1 MSPIQQMLL
10 GASAGDETLYV
21 EDVFYINTFLGNT
34 NSSRDFVN
42 GVKTTEG
49 ALIVAKNRSSPNRD
63 WGWVDSERGATK
75 YLVSNSTGTEQT
87 GSGTLK
93 SFNNDGF
100 TTGNDWSWNQNGKRM
115 AIWTFR
121 KHPKFFDIKTKT
133 TNSSTGATTV
143 THDLECDLG
152 MAIFKSR
159 NQTSQGYNWI
169 LWHKDDPNYYY
180 RLNTNDTRI
189 SFSPNSY
196 NSSTKTFSLG
206 YIMSQAADRLI
217 TGNGQD
223 SNLICYFFASNNNNG
238 DFAGQT
244 GSAGD
249 IIKCGKYTGTGS
261 STNGPV
267 VNVGF
272 RPDFVFITKINLGD
286 NTWWLDAK
294 RGISSWASS
303 TSKGR
308 DQLIR
313 PQSHNYETSGDNLIR
328 INPDGFSPESTDGSI
343 NTSGNDYLY
352 MAIRAADGTVGKPF
366 DGSGTD
372 YFAMDTGSGDNVQNF
387 DSSFPVGFALY
398 RKNVTYADDDWKVS
412 SRITNRMFMHI
423 KTSESR
429 DSNDSFVDF
438 ASDDGWGRETNF
450 DSTYQSWMWKTGQGC
465 DCVTYRGTNSART
478 IKHGL
483 GGVPE
488 MIWIVNRESS
498 EEFYCGHMGINDGS
512 NPWHYEM
519 RLSSNTSKGTMGMF
533 NDTTPTSTEFYLL
546 NDNAV
551 NQNNK
556 EHFAVLF
563 RSISGISKCGYY
575 TGTGNSS
582 QYINVGFAPR
592 FLIIKRTDSSGDWMV
607 FDSLRG
613 FGNSGTNDSI
623 LKLNSS
629 YAPTSSNVMNLFSSG
644 FNCLTS
650 DSNLN
655 ASSGKYIYYAHA

>member
-10 GASAGDETLYV
+10 GAGGGDETLYMQ
-21 EDVFYINTFLGNT
+21 DVFFINTFLGT
-34 NSSRDFVN
+34 SSSRNIVN

-49 ALIVAKNRSSPNRD
+49 ALVVSKQRTSPDRD
-63 WGWVDSERGATK
+63 WNWIDTERGATK
-75 YLVSNSTGTEQT
+75 VLKTNTTGTEVT
-87 GSGTLK
+87 ASNSLTA
-93 SFNNDGF
+93 FNNNGF
-100 TTGNDWSWNQNGKRM
+100 TIGNAAAWNSNNQRM
-115 AIWTFR
+115 ATWTFR

-133 TNSSTGATTV
+133 TNSSIGTTTV

-169 LWHKDDPNYYY
+169 LWHKNDSGYYY

-189 SFSPNSY
+189 NFSPNSY
-196 NSSTKTFSLG
+196 NASTKTFTLG
-206 YIMSQAADRLI
+206 YPMSSSADRLI

-249 IIKCGKYTGTGS
+249 IIKCGKYTGNGS
-261 STNGPV
+261 RENGPA

-272 RPDFVFITKINLGD
+272 RPDFVFITRVNSGD
-286 NTWWLDAK
+286 NTWWLDAQ
-294 RGISSWASS
+294 RGISSFANSS
-303 TSKGR
+303 RGR
-308 DQLIR
+308 DQLLR
-313 PQSHNYETSGDNLIR
+313 PQGIGYEISSDNLIR
-328 INPDGFSPESTDGSI
+328 INPDGFSPESTDNSV
-343 NTSGNDYLY
+343 NASGNEYLY

-366 DGSGTD
+366 DGAGTD
-372 YFAMDTGSGDNVQNF
+372 YFAMDTGSGDTVQNF

-398 RKNVTYADDDWKVS
+398 RKNVNGADDDWKLS
-412 SRITNRMFMHI
+412 SRITNRMFMHF
-423 KTSESR
+423 KDSESR
-429 DSNDSFVDF
+429 NSNDSFVDF
-438 ASDDGWGRETNF
+438 AFDDGWGREANF

-488 MIWIVNRESS
+488 MIWVCNRESN
-498 EEFYCGHMGINDGS
+498 EDFYCGHMGNNDGVD
-512 NPWHYEM
+512 PWDYE
-519 RLSSNTSKGTMGMF
+519 LKINTNSQRGTMGMF
-533 NDTTPTSTEFYLL
+533 NDTPPTSTEFYLL

-551 NQNNK
+551 NQNDK

-575 TGTGNSS
+575 TGTGNNS
-582 QYINVGFAPR
+582 QYINVGFGIR
-592 FLIIKRTDSSGDWMV
+592 FLVIKRTDSSGDWMV

-623 LKLNSS
+623 LKFNSS
-629 YAPTSSNVMNLFSSG
+629 FAPTSSNVMNLSSQA
-644 FNCLTS
+644 FNPRTS

-655 ASSGKYIYYAHA
+655 ASGGKYIYYAHA

>member
-1 MSPIQQMLL
+1 MSPIQQMFL
-10 GASAGDETLYV
+10 GLGAGDETLYMQ
-21 EDVFYINTFLGNT
+21 DVFYINTFRGSGSARNI
-34 NSSRDFVN
+34 VN

-49 ALIVAKNRSSPNRD
+49 ALVIAKNRSVGSRH
-63 WGWVDSERGATK
+63 WKWVDTVRGATK
-75 YLVSNSTGTEQT
+75 ELQSSSTSTEVTAT
-87 GSGTLK
+87 GGLTA
-93 SFNNDGF
+93 FNNNGF
-100 TTGNDWSWNQNGKRM
+100 SIGADSTWNENTKSM
-115 AIWTFR
+115 ATWTFR

-152 MAIFKSR
+152 MALFKSR

-169 LWHKDDPNYYY
+169 LWHKDDSSMYY
-180 RLNTNDTRI
+180 RLNSNSTRT

-196 NSSTKTFSLG
+196 NASTKTFTLG
-206 YIMSQAADRLI
+206 YVMSQAADRLI

-223 SNLICYFFASNNNNG
+223 SNLICYFFASNSNNG

-249 IIKCGKYTGTGS
+249 IIKCGKYTGNGS
-261 STNGPV
+261 RENGPV
-267 VNVGF
+267 VNLGF
-272 RPDFVFITKINLGD
+272 RADFVFITKLNSGD
-286 NTWWLDAK
+286 NRWFVDAQ
-294 RGISSWASS
+294 RGISSFASS
-303 TSKGR
+303 SKGK
-308 DQLIR
+308 DKLLL
-313 PQSHNYETSGDNLIR
+313 PSSNNYESSGDNLIR
-328 INPDGFSPESTDGSI
+328 INPDGFSPESTDNSV
-343 NTSGNDYLY
+343 NASGNDYLY

-366 DGSGTD
+366 DGAGTD
-372 YFAMDTGSGDNVQNF
+372 YFAMDTGSGNNVKNF

-398 RKNVTYADDDWKVS
+398 RKNVNYADDDWKVGA
-412 SRITNRMFMHI
+412 RIITGMMMHI
-423 KTSESR
+423 KPTESR
-429 DSNDSFVDF
+429 NNTDSFVDF
-438 ASDDGWGRETNF
+438 AFDDGWGRETNF
-450 DSTYQSWMWKTGQGC
+450 DSTYQSWMWKAGQGC

-488 MIWIVNRESS
+488 MIWIANRESS

-519 RLSSNTSKGTMGMF
+519 RLSSNTSKGSMGMF

-575 TGTGNSS
+575 TGTGNAN
-582 QYINVGFAPR
+582 QYIEVGFGIR

-629 YAPTSSNVMNLFSSG
+629 SAASSSNVMNLGSTT
-644 FNCLTS
+644 FNPLTS

-655 ASSGKYIYYAHA
+655 ASGGKYIYYAHA